1 MTSKKTAVV
10 TATQF
15 EKAVDAGRRAL
26 SRGPLALSA
35 RYEAGRVHVALD
47 NGCLFAFPVEHVDG
61 LAGAK
66 VSHLKEVKVEASGL
80 GLHWLHLDVD
90 LYVPTVV
97 KGILGSRH
105 WMAHIGAAGGRVK
118 SNVKAASSR
127 SNGAK
132 GGRPRESS
140 RLEDQR
146 LTAIADARSQQVK
159 KVGVDAI

>member
-1 MTSKKTAVV
+1 MASKKPAVV
-10 TATQF
+10 TAAEF
-15 EKAVDAGRRAL
+15 EKAVNAGRRAL

-66 VSHLKEVKVEASGL
+66 VAHLKEVKVEASGL
-80 GLHWLHLDVD
+80 GLHWPHLDVD
-90 LYVPTVV
+90 LYVPTII
-97 KGILGSRH
+97 KGTLGSRD
-105 WMAHIGAAGGRVK
+105 WMARIGAAGGRAK
-118 SNVKAASSR
+118 SNAKAASSR

-140 RLEDQR
+140 PLEGRR
-146 LTAIADARSQQVK
+146 LTGIADARS
-159 KVGVDAI
+159 